1 MPSRDSASPTS
12 RSLRLVMG
20 RLRSLYRRVRSWLA
34 GLTSRQ
40 LRLRPTTDLPR
51 RVRRG
56 IVFLVVEDG
65 IEEFLALRCPCGC
78 GETICLN
85 LLPDERPR
93 WSLCRHKGDSFS
105 VHPSIWRTTGC
116 RSHFFIRSGR
126 IVWSRDAGGPSRF

>member
-1 MPSRDSASPTS
+1 MSS
-12 RSLRLVMG
+12 
-20 RLRSLYRRVRSWLA
+20 LRSLYGRVRSWLDR
-34 GLTSRQ
+34 LTSRR
-40 LRLRPTTDLPR
+40 LRLLQTADVPG

-56 IVFLVVEDG
+56 LVFLVVEDG

-78 GETICLN
+78 GATICLN

-93 WSLCRHKGDSFS
+93 WSIRRHEDDTFS

-126 IVWSRDAGGPSRF
+126 IVWSRDDSGSSGF